1 MRLLQPASLFAAAF
15 LLVPGA
21 AMADGPDYAAAERF
35 TPKEVY
41 ALLYGEDA
49 VDQAAGRKDSFSWDY
64 RFDPDIVK
72 PDWSE
77 DGQGFTFDYRT
88 AKGAFR
94 ATVDIAAREK
104 TFAAAPEAS
113 ASGAAQERPAGLL
126 SPDGS
131 FRVGVVDHNV
141 VLISP
146 DGEQTQLTTDGEPGR
161 SFAAEDGSWD
171 SQKAFRARLGWF
183 PDAKR
188 FWMERWDNR
197 EVGEYWILNAL
208 AEPRPALREFH
219 FATAGD
225 EHVPIPELWVFDAEA
240 ETAVQIDTARWPGQ
254 FVGNMDI
261 GVGTIGKG
269 IQAPEGTGEIYY
281 VRMSRGYGE
290 VELVAADPET
300 GESHVILHETGDPY
314 FTVRYP
320 VFRVLDGGKE
330 IIWLSDR
337 DGYNHL
343 YLYTGEGE
351 LVRQLTDGEVVI
363 ENILHVDEE
372 NRTLIVSGYGAQEG
386 ENPHYRHHFRVDL
399 KTGETVLLN
408 PESGY
413 HHLHP
418 SPDGAYM
425 VDTWSRPDLAPRSVL
440 LDGNGNKLMD
450 LYQTD
455 ISALEEAGWEPPL
468 PFEAVAAD
476 GETPLYGSLWM
487 PFDVEPGETVPILV
501 NPQPNPSGYGNFALE
516 FYPTDSRV
524 AFSQLGFAIMAS
536 STRGQAQGVRAKEYL
551 TYSRGNVRDYPL
563 ADSRTTLEQ
572 LGEQVDALD
581 LSRAG
586 VFGYSGGAFMTA
598 ALLFTYPDLYQAGAA
613 GSGNHDNRIA
623 EMNSGEYFFGV
634 EQEDG
639 EWVVNMKTNQAIAD
653 GLDAPFLLYHGDSDT
668 DTHFAHS
675 VRLADALIE
684 AGKAF
689 EFMIYPG
696 QDHDMAEDR
705 SYEQRRLWQ
714 FFARHMMGDRWRSD
728 IYRLDE
734 NKQD

>member
-1 MRLLQPASLFAAAF
+1 MRLLQPASILAAAF
-15 LLVPGA
+15 LLMPGA

-35 TPKEVY
+35 TPKQVY

-49 VDQAAGRKDSFSWDY
+49 VDQAAGRRDSFSWDY
-64 RFDPDIVK
+64 RFDPDSVK
-72 PDWSE
+72 PVWSE

-94 ATVDIAAREK
+94 ATVDIAARKK
-104 TFAAAPEAS
+104 TLAAAPAS
-113 ASGAAQERPAGLL
+113 ESGAVQERPLGLP

-131 FRVGVVDHNV
+131 FYVGVVDHNV
-141 VLISP
+141 VLISS
-146 DGEQTQLTTDGEPGR
+146 DGEQTVLTTDGEPGR

-171 SQKAFRARLGWF
+171 SQKAFPARLGWF
-183 PDAKR
+183 PDGKR

-208 AEPRPALREFH
+208 AEPRPTLREFH
-219 FATAGD
+219 FAAAGD
-225 EHVPIPELWVFDAEA
+225 QHVPVPELWVFDAEA
-240 ETAVQIDTARWPGQ
+240 GTAVQVDTARWPGQ

-261 GVGTIGKG
+261 GVGTMGKA
-269 IQAPEGTGEIYY
+269 IQAPEGTGEIYF
-281 VRMSRGYGE
+281 VRMSRGHGE
-290 VELVAADPET
+290 VELVAADPKT
-300 GESHVILHETGDPY
+300 GESHVILQERGDPY
-314 FTVRYP
+314 FTIRFPIY
-320 VFRVLDGGKE
+320 RVLGAGDE
-330 IIWLSDR
+330 IVWMSDR

-351 LVRQLTDGEVVI
+351 LVRKLTDGKVVI

-372 NRTLIVSGYGAQEG
+372 NRTLIVSGYGAQED
-386 ENPHYRHHFRVDL
+386 ENPHYRHHFKVDL
-399 KTGETVLLN
+399 ETGDTTLLN

-418 SPDGAYM
+418 SPDGTYM
-425 VDTWSRPDLAPRSVL
+425 VDTWSRPDLPPRSIL
-440 LDGNGNKLMD
+440 RDRDGNKLMD

-455 ISALEEAGWEPPL
+455 ISALEDAGWEPPIT
-468 PFEAVAAD
+468 FEAVAAD
-476 GETPLYGSLWM
+476 GETPLYGSVWM
-487 PFDVEPGETVPILV
+487 PFNIEEGETVPILV
-501 NPQPNPSGYGNFALE
+501 NPQPNPSGAGNFVPE

-536 STRGQAQGVRAKEYL
+536 STRGQAQGVRSRQYL
-551 TYSRGNVRDYPL
+551 LHSRGNVRDYPL

-572 LGEQVDALD
+572 LGEQMDVID
-581 LSRAG
+581 LNRAG
-586 VFGYSGGAFMTA
+586 VFGYSGGAFMSA
-598 ALLFTYPDLYQAGAA
+598 ALLFTYPDLYKAGAA

-623 EMNSGEYFFGV
+623 EMNSGEYYFGV
-634 EQEDG
+634 EQKDG
-639 EWVVNMKTNQAIAD
+639 EWKVDMDTSQAIAD
-653 GLDAPFLLYHGDSDT
+653 GLEAPFLLYHGDSDT

-734 NKQD
+734 DKQD